1 MVESAALKSWIPYD
15 AKSQF
20 PLENIPFG
28 VFVNPKTQKAR
39 CCTRIGDT
47 IVDLAELEHARLFDG
62 PLFTVAND
70 HYFCE
75 DTLNKFAALG
85 KAYRVEARLTL
96 HKIFGVDGSLSD

>member
-47 IVDLAELEHARLFDG
+47 IIDLSELEHARLFDG

-85 KAYRVEARLTL
+85 KAFRVEARATL
-96 HKIFGVDGSLSD
+96 QRIFGVDGELSD